1 MWNAWFLMACFLTFT
16 VPNVYPLTVD
26 QAVNQA
32 LQNNPDLLAR
42 RLDVEVAQGQL
53 EKAQIPLIANPVME
67 SFVSGKDRPPQEGG
81 GEYTNYGLKLSQ
93 EFEIAGQRGLRI
105 SLSEKELAR
114 LVLEIQDQERVLAFE
129 VKEAFTR
136 VLAAQGKKGLHGQVV
151 RLQEDLLQFTRLK
164 FQAGEA
170 AALEV
175 NLAEVELS
183 KSKKDLLLAERE
195 GLESLLGLQALL
207 GVPPDPSLNIEGD
220 LLSDPL
226 SFPRAGILIKQTPAE
241 RPDLKAATLEMDKTK
256 TALELAQRNAI
267 PNILLGGFYNRDEG
281 RNDLGVS
288 LSISIPLFDRKQ
300 AERREARVRAA
311 QARVTRAALERT
323 IDRELQESA
332 NALTSSQKEL
342 ALFKKEILEKSLEN
356 LALLNLAYR
365 EGKIGFFEVRVA
377 QRETVETQ
385 FAYLETLGRARRA
398 MNRLERVTGGN
409 SK

>member
-1 MWNAWFLMACFLTFT
+1 MWNARFLMAFFLTFT

-42 RLDVEVAQGQL
+42 RLEVEVARGQL
-53 EKAQIPLIANPVME
+53 AKAQIPLIANPVME
-67 SFVSGKDRPPQEGG
+67 SFVSGKDRPPEEGG
-81 GEYTNYGLKLSQ
+81 GKYTNYGLKLSQ

-105 SLSEKELAR
+105 SLAEKELAR
-114 LVLEIQDQERVLAFE
+114 LVLEIQDRERVLAFE

-136 VLAAQGKKGLHGQVV
+136 AQAAKGKKELTGQVV
-151 RLQEDLLQFTRLK
+151 RLQEDLLHFTRLK

-170 AALEV
+170 SAMEV

-207 GVPPDPSLNIEGD
+207 GVPTDPSLNIEGE

-226 SFPRAGILIKQTPAE
+226 PFPDTGVIKKQTPSE
-241 RPDLKAATLEMDKTK
+241 RPDLKAASLEIDKTK
-256 TALELAQRNAI
+256 TALDLAQRSAI
-267 PNILLGGFYNRDEG
+267 PNIVLGGFYNRDEM

-300 AERREARVRAA
+300 AEKKEAQARAA
-311 QARVTRAALERT
+311 QARVTRVGLEMAV
-323 IDRELQESA
+323 DREFREAA

-342 ALFKKEILEKSLEN
+342 ALFKKEILDKSMEN

-377 QRETVETQ
+377 QKETVETQ

-398 MNRLERVTGGN
+398 MNRLESVTGGN